1 MPGVGRQGMLGRGRR
16 RHTPLLA
23 VEFPGLPRVPEQ
35 AGLAGRHVIVRMEG
49 GPAENIMVKMFYSKN
64 SLERAMSTP
73 TAAGAALTAP
83 RPPMVR
89 GLPLIGS
96 TLEMASDPGRF
107 FARCYKDYGSA
118 YRVKVFGNELTV
130 IAGAEA
136 ANFMGT
142 REGKESLRSKEAWEP
157 LYREFG
163 ASKMLSAEDG
173 ELHKQLRAVLKRG
186 FSKEA
191 IKGRYQR
198 MLDITAESLEREWKP
213 GRWVPVVE
221 AMQFLVVDQLG
232 ITLTGNSPR
241 EYVKDIRTTILYILN
256 VLVTQ
261 QRPKFLMKMP
271 KYKRAKARMLELGR
285 QMVRDY
291 HDRRGDTPEEM
302 KTLID
307 DVMEAHQRDPELI
320 PDSDLAMLMAGPY
333 VAGLD
338 TVANTTSAIVYTVL
352 KHPEVLRRV
361 QAEVD
366 AVMSKPINEDE
377 YMKSMPSL
385 YGAIMETMR
394 LYPIAVAQIRI
405 ANKDFEFGGCR
416 INEGEMIYLGTAVP
430 HYQNEFY
437 PDAEKFDIDRYTKER
452 AEHMQVGAYSPYGRG
467 HHTCLGK
474 SLAEVLLMMSM
485 AQLFYL
491 FELELES
498 PDYVLKTKTAPTP
511 GPAMS
516 FKVRVKRRRH

>member
-1 MPGVGRQGMLGRGRR
+1 MNMN
-16 RHTPLLA
+16 
-23 VEFPGLPRVPEQ
+23 VP
-35 AGLAGRHVIVRMEG
+35 ATTVVSDA
-49 GPAENIMVKMFYSKN
+49 K
-64 SLERAMSTP
+64 
-73 TAAGAALTAP
+73 
-83 RPPMVR
+83 PPMVR

-96 TLEMASDPGRF
+96 TLEMARDPGRF
-107 FARCYKDYGSA
+107 FARCYRDYGAA
-118 YRVKVFGNELTV
+118 YRVNVFGHELTV

-136 ANFMGT
+136 ASFMGT
-142 REGKESLRSKEAWEP
+142 REGKDCLRSKEAWEP
-157 LYREFG
+157 LYKEFG

-173 ELHKQLRAVLKRG
+173 EVHKQLRAVMKRG

-191 IKGRYQR
+191 IKGRYQN
-198 MLDITAESLEREWKP
+198 MLDITRESLDRDWKV
-213 GRWVPVVE
+213 GQRVAVTE
-221 AMQFLVVDQLG
+221 AMQYLVVDQLG
-232 ITLTGNSPR
+232 ISLTGLAPR

-256 VLVTQ
+256 VLVTH
-261 QRPKFLMKMP
+261 QRPKFMMKLP

-291 HDRRGDTPEEM
+291 HARPHETSEEM

-352 KHPEVLRRV
+352 KHPDVLRRV
-361 QAEVD
+361 HAEVD
-366 AVMSKPINEDE
+366 AVMSKQPINEDE

-405 ANKDFEFGGCR
+405 ANKDFVFGGHR
-416 INEGEMIYLGTAVP
+416 IHEGEQIYLGTAVP
-430 HYQNEFY
+430 HYQSEFY
-437 PDAEKFDIDRYTKER
+437 PDADKFDIDRYTKER
-452 AEHMQVGAYSPYGRG
+452 AEHMQIGAYSPYGRG

-491 FELELES
+491 YDLELPS

-516 FKVRVKRRRH
+516 FKVKVKGRRH